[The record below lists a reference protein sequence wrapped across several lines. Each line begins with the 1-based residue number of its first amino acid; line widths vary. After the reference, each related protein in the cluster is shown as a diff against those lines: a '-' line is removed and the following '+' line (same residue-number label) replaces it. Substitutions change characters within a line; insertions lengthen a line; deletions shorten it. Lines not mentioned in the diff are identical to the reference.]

1 MKKITSIVSLFIF
14 ILISSSCGEVSGK
27 TESASV
33 SVSAKDK
40 KVDVY
45 YFHYT
50 RRCVTCVAVENET
63 KKAIDQLYAEK
74 MKTGEVVF
82 HEINLD
88 LEEGKK
94 IAQELKRNGQGL
106 IVVCDKSIVDLT
118 QQGFMFAMRDPD
130 KLKEALKQAVDNFL
144 R

>member
-1 MKKITSIVSLFIF
+1 MKKITSIVSLFIL
-14 ILISSSCGEVSGK
+14 ILTASSCGEASGK
-27 TESASV
+27 TETTSV
-33 SVSAKDK
+33 TSGKK

-50 RRCVTCVAVENET
+50 RRCVTCVAVETES
-63 KKAIDQLYAEK
+63 KKAVEQLYADEL
-74 MKTGEVVF
+74 KTGEVNF

-88 LEEGKK
+88 LDDGKK
-94 IAQELKRNGQGL
+94 IAQDLNRNGQGL

-130 KLKEALKQAVDNFL
+130 KLKEALKQAIDNFL

>member
-27 TESASV
+27 TEAV

-50 RRCVTCVAVENET
+50 RRCVTCTAVENES
-63 KKAIDQLYAEK
+63 KKAVEQLYADK
-74 MKTGEVVF
+74 LKTGEVNF

-88 LEEGKK
+88 LDEGKK
-94 IAQELKRNGQGL
+94 VAQELKRNGQGL

-118 QQGFMFAMRDPD
+118 QQGFMFAMRDPE
-130 KLKEALKQAVDNFL
+130 KLKDALKQAIDNFL